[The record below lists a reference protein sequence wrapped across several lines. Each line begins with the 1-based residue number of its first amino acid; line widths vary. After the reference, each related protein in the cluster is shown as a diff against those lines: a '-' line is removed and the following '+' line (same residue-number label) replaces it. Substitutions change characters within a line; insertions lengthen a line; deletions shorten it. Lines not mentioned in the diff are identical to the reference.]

1 MKLKSTITQVLLVTI
16 LSLIFSCQNKKEETT
31 TEKRNPKLEET
42 AREIM
47 KAAYYCSLITLD
59 ENNQPRARIME
70 PFPAEE
76 DMTIWL
82 ATNPKS
88 RKVKQL
94 KNNSKATLQYFDK
107 GNLGYITLMGNAY
120 LVHDE
125 KAKQKYWRD
134 SWESF
139 YANQKEAYMLIKFI
153 PNKLEVIST
162 KHGIDGDSITWQ
174 PSGSSF

>member
-1 MKLKSTITQVLLVTI
+1 MKRKPTLSQILLLTI
-16 LSLIFSCQNKKEETT
+16 LLYTFSCQGEKEKVKI
-31 TEKRNPKLEET
+31 EKRNPKLEET

-47 KAAYYCSLITLD
+47 TAAYYCSLITLD
-59 ENNQPRARIME
+59 ENDQPRARIME
-70 PFPAEE
+70 PFPPEE

-107 GNLGYITLMGNAY
+107 GNLGYVTLMGNAY

-139 YANQKEAYMLIKFI
+139 YANQKEAYMLIKFV

-162 KHGIDGDSITWQ
+162 KHGINGDSLTWQ

>member
-1 MKLKSTITQVLLVTI
+1 MKLKPTIFQTLLLTI
-16 LSLIFSCQNKKEETT
+16 LLYTFSCQEKKEKVKI
-31 TEKRNPKLEET
+31 EKRNPKLEET

-59 ENNQPRARIME
+59 GNNQPRVRIME
-70 PFPAEE
+70 PFLPEE

-82 ATNPKS
+82 ATNPRS

-107 GNLGYITLMGNAY
+107 GNLGYVTLMGNAY
-120 LVHDE
+120 LVNDE
-125 KAKQKYWRD
+125 KAKQKYWRK

-153 PNKLEVIST
+153 PNKLEVISA
-162 KHGIDGDSITWQ
+162 KHGINGDSLTWQ

>member
-1 MKLKSTITQVLLVTI
+1 MKATSFKILLLII
-16 LSLIFSCQNKKEETT
+16 LLYTFSCQEKKEETT
-31 TEKRNPKLEET
+31 SGKRNPKLEEI

-70 PFPAEE
+70 PFPPEE
-76 DMTIWL
+76 NMTIWL

-94 KNNSKATLQYFDK
+94 KKNSKATLQYFDK
-107 GNLGYITLMGNAY
+107 NNLGYVSLMGNAY
-120 LVHDE
+120 LIDDE
-125 KAKQKYWRD
+125 KIKQKYWRD
-134 SWESF
+134 SWASF
-139 YANQKEAYMLIKFI
+139 YANQKEAYLLIKFI

-162 KHGIDGDSITWQ
+162 KHGIDGDSLTWQ